1 MNLAKLSIERPV
13 FIACTVILIVV
24 VGIVSFGKL
33 GVENF
38 PDISFP
44 TIAVNVTY
52 PGAAPNEMETLVS
65 KPIEDELSTISGLK
79 KIRSTCNEGSAVIVA
94 EFASDTDIAYAEQQ
108 IRDKVA
114 FAKKKLP
121 TEVEEPV
128 IRRFDPSDLPIISI
142 SLQSEMG
149 NNEFYDFASETIKQ
163 RLVSVNN
170 VGSVDIIGGRKKE
183 IWVELDRNKLMARN
197 IAASTVSQKITAGGS
212 NIPAGKIRGEKSDLN
227 FRTINEYRNFEDIKN
242 VPISFLNNE
251 IPIQVGDVA
260 RVTTGSEDIT
270 SLAYWNGKPALFLLV
285 YKQSGSNSVDVADAV
300 KNRIESLRKEY
311 PNVQFDYYNDSSKV
325 VKDNVWDV
333 EESIFIGIFL
343 TIIVVLF
350 FLGSVRST
358 IITGLALPT
367 SLLGSFILMNLAGF
381 TINTMTL
388 LAMSLAVGLLIDDA
402 IVVRENIHRHREMG
416 KDSKQAALDGTKEVT
431 LAVLATTFAILAVFG
446 PIGFIDGVIG
456 QILKPFGLTVC
467 FALLISLYDALTI
480 APMMSAYFGGEHSI
494 KEPGRIERILSIPLV
509 LFDRFQEKLTNVYV
523 KTLKITTKY
532 PLIVVSFAVFIFV
545 SSIFVSKMLKSE
557 FIPTQDL
564 GQFTITFELPPGA
577 SLEATKKLNEEV
589 NELLRA
595 KKEIKLT
602 AGYIKQNKIDIYVEL
617 VSSKQRKMNTPQF
630 KEYIRKNLTDYAY
643 AKPIVKNFDA
653 MGGGQRSFSFVITG
667 NDAELV
673 ESYSKQLFEKIKI
686 MKDLTDPDISLR
698 DGAPEFKIIPKG
710 DQIVKLG
717 VNPQSMGRE
726 LRTIVEGDKAAVFR
740 ENNLEYDIRVRM
752 FDEQRNLEKNY
763 NQVKVANIN
772 GFLVPLSYV
781 SSGISSTGPA
791 TILRQNRARAV
802 EISADTDPNGRG
814 SGFAMSEL
822 QRVVGEEL
830 PLPEGLK
837 ISYSGQ
843 TENLESTGKNI
854 AIALGLGVVF
864 IYLVLASLY
873 ESFIIPISILV
884 VIPLAMTGAF
894 FGLYLTGK
902 AMDIFAN
909 IGMILLF
916 GLATKNSILLI
927 DFAKDLQK
935 TGVDTV
941 TALIEAGR
949 ARLRPILMTS
959 IALIAGMLPVAIGL
973 NEASKQRTTMGV
985 TVIGG
990 LISSTIL
997 TLYVIPAVYQYICRW
1012 IEPKNKKIAE

>member
-13 FIACTVILIVV
+13 FIACTVILIAV

-38 PDISFP
+38 PDVSFP

-52 PGAAPNEMETLVS
+52 PGAAPNEIETLVS
-65 KPIEDELSTISGLK
+65 KPIEDELSTISGMK

-94 EFASDTDIAYAEQQ
+94 EFSSDTDIGYAEQQ

-114 FAKKKLP
+114 FARKKLP
-121 TEVEEPV
+121 SEVEEPV

-142 SLQSEMG
+142 SMQSDMAE
-149 NNEFYDFASETIKQ
+149 NEFYDFASETIKQ
-163 RLVSVNN
+163 RLISVNN

-183 IWVELDRNKLMARN
+183 IWVELDRNKLISKN
-197 IAASTVSQKITAGGS
+197 IAASTVSQKITTGGS
-212 NIPAGKIRGEKSDLN
+212 NIPAGKIRGERSDLN
-227 FRTINEYRNFEDIKN
+227 FRTINEYRNFEEIKN

-251 IPIQVGDVA
+251 IPIPVGDVA

-285 YKQSGSNSVDVADAV
+285 YKQSGSNTVEVADAV
-300 KNRIESLRKEY
+300 KNRIESLKNEY
-311 PNVQFDYYNDSSKV
+311 PKVHFDYYNDSSKV

-333 EESIFIGIFL
+333 EESIFIGIIL
-343 TIIVVLF
+343 TIVVVLF

-367 SLLGSFILMNLAGF
+367 SLLGSFILMYLAGF

-446 PIGFIDGVIG
+446 PIGFIGGVMG
-456 QILKPFGLTVC
+456 QVLKPFGFTVC

-480 APMMSAYFGGEHSI
+480 APMMSAYFGGDHSE
-494 KEPGRIERILSIPLV
+494 KQPGRIKKILSFPIV
-509 LFDRFQEKLTNVYV
+509 MFDRFQEKLTNLYV
-523 KTLKITTKY
+523 STLKFTTKV
-532 PLIVVSFAVFIFV
+532 PIIIVSLALFFFV
-545 SSIFVSKMLKSE
+545 SSIFISKMLKSE

-577 SLEATKKLNEEV
+577 SLEATKKINTEV
-589 NELLRA
+589 NELLHSQ
-595 KKEIKLT
+595 KEIKLT
-602 AGYIKQNKIDIYVEL
+602 AGFIKQNKIDIYVEL
-617 VSSKQRKMNTPQF
+617 VSSKERKINTPQF
-630 KEYIRKNLTDYAY
+630 KDYIRKKLINYTF
-643 AKPIVKNFDA
+643 AKPIVKNFDPV
-653 MGGGQRSFSFVITG
+653 GGGQRLFSFVITG
-667 NDAELV
+667 NNAESV
-673 ESYSKQLFEKIKI
+673 ETYSKQVFDEIKK

-717 VNPQSMGRE
+717 VNPQTMGKE
-726 LRTIVEGDKAAVFR
+726 LRTIVEGDKVAVFR
-740 ENNLEYDIRVRM
+740 ENNFEYDIRVRM
-752 FDEQRNLEKNY
+752 LDEQRDLAKNY
-763 NQVKVANIN
+763 NQVKVPNIN

-781 SSGISSTGPA
+781 SSGIASTGPA
-791 TILRQNRARAV
+791 TILRQNRTRAV

-814 SGFAMSEL
+814 SGFAMEEL
-822 QRVVGEEL
+822 QRIVKEVL
-830 PLPEGLK
+830 PLPEGVKL
-837 ISYSGQ
+837 SFSGQ
-843 TENLESTGKNI
+843 TEDLESTGKNMG
-854 AIALGLGVVF
+854 IALGLGVVF

-894 FGLYLTGK
+894 LGLYITGK
-902 AMDIFAN
+902 AMDIYAN

-997 TLYVIPAVYQYICRW
+997 TLYVIPAVYQYICKW
-1012 IEPKNKKIAE
+1012 IEPKKKIVTK